1 MTATAL
7 LLSNCSNEETM
18 PKNDTLNTIELFASI
33 NEPDSRA
40 AVTDEGVFSWT
51 AGDQLDVHTSGNP
64 AWQTFTLQG
73 NGGLSSGTFQGAT
86 MAGATPTSCALHPAS
101 LGHVLSE
108 NKLTLTLPS
117 EYEFKE
123 GVTNVLMLAP
133 VIEGKSNLAF
143 KHLGGLF
150 RFVIKNIPATAS
162 QFVFTATGKKLTGE
176 FVIDDITPASGLPEI
191 TTSESGSENSVT
203 IHFTASADIKERR
216 FYIPVPTGS
225 YGALK
230 CEIKDGQGTLL
241 TTTNVADTKEV
252 SRAALMLVP
261 EITCTTID
269 GGIAVNAAT
278 EEALTKALSG
288 AVTAEADQDV
298 PKATTITVDEAL
310 SSALPETIAV
320 PVANMTSSVA
330 PVVTIAFGDIPKASN
345 GTGGGN
351 SIKITDGTTETS
363 TAPSTTSKATIE
375 VAIPQVQEG
384 ETAPSAELFMPTS
397 TGVLAATTKTA
408 AYGDITATTADNTLI
423 VNKGVTVNSLT
434 IKGGSV
440 KIFGTVT
447 TLTIDSNSNTTKV
460 LVYPGGSC
468 STFTDNRQEGKITL
482 SYVPGDPGE
491 NEGYTGGDKINEWD

>member
-18 PKNDTLNTIELFASI
+18 PKNDTLNSVELFASI
-33 NEPDSRA
+33 NESDSRA

-73 NGGLSSGTFQGAT
+73 EGGLRSGTFQGTT
-86 MAGATPTSCALHPAS
+86 MGDATPTSCALHPAS
-101 LGHVLSE
+101 LGHVLSGD
-108 NKLTLTLPS
+108 KLTLTLPS

-133 VIEGKSNLAF
+133 VTEGNSNLAF

-176 FVIDDITPASGLPEI
+176 FVINDITPASGVPEI
-191 TTSESGSENSVT
+191 ATSDAQSENSVT
-203 IHFTASADIKERR
+203 IHFTASANITERI

-230 CEIKDGQGTLL
+230 CEIKDAQGKLL

-261 EITCTTID
+261 VITCTTIE
-269 GGIAVNAAT
+269 GGIAINAAT
-278 EEALTKALSG
+278 EQDLTKALTD
-288 AVTAEADQDV
+288 AVTGQNV
-298 PKATTITVDEAL
+298 PTATTITVDKTL
-310 SSALPETIAV
+310 SGELPETIEV
-320 PVANMTSSVA
+320 PVADKDPSVA
-330 PVVTIAFGDIPKASN
+330 PVVTIAFGDIPKASS
-345 GTGGGN
+345 TGGGN
-351 SIKITDGTTETS
+351 SIKITDGTESTS
-363 TAPSTTSKATIE
+363 TTPSETSKATIE
-375 VAIPQVQEG
+375 VAIPQVVAG
-384 ETAPSAELFMPTS
+384 ETAPNVELFMPTS

-447 TLTIDSNSNTTKV
+447 KLTIDSNSNTTQV

-468 STFTDNRQEGKITL
+468 SEFIDNRDNKIIL
-482 SYVPGDPGE
+482 IYVPGDSGE
-491 NEGYTGGDKINEWD
+491 NEGYTKGDEINQWD

>member
-7 LLSNCSNEETM
+7 LLSNCSNEEIM
-18 PKNDTLNTIELFASI
+18 PKNDTLNTVELFASI
-33 NEPDSRA
+33 NESDSRA
-40 AVTDEGVFSWT
+40 AVTDGGVFSWT
-51 AGDQLDVHTSGNP
+51 AGDQLDVYTSGDP

-73 NGGLSSGTFQGAT
+73 NGGLSSGTFQGTT
-86 MAGATPTSCALHPAS
+86 MGDATPTSCALHPAS

-150 RFVIKNIPATAS
+150 RFVIKNIPTTAS

-230 CEIKDGQGTLL
+230 CEIKDAQGKLL

-261 EITCTTID
+261 VITCTTIE
-269 GGIAVNAAT
+269 GGIAINAAT
-278 EEALTKALSG
+278 TDALTKALTD
-288 AVTAEADQDV
+288 AVTGQNV
-298 PKATTITVDEAL
+298 PTATTITVDKNL
-310 SSALPETIAV
+310 SDALPETIEV
-320 PVANMTSSVA
+320 PVADKDPSVA
-330 PVVTIAFGDIPKASN
+330 PVVTIAFSDIPKASS
-345 GTGGGN
+345 TGGGN
-351 SIKITDGTTETS
+351 SIKITDGTESSSAT
-363 TAPSTTSKATIE
+363 PSETSKATIE
-375 VAIPQVQEG
+375 VAIPQVVQG
-384 ETAPSAELFMPTS
+384 ETAPDVELFMPTS
-397 TGVLAATTKTA
+397 TGVLAATNQTCT
-408 AYGDITATTADNTLI
+408 YGNTTATTADNTLI

-447 TLTIDSNSNTTKV
+447 KLTIDSNSNTTKV

-468 STFTDNRQEGKITL
+468 SDFTDSRQEGSITL
-482 SYVPGDPGE
+482 TYVPGDSGE